1 MDANCTHCLTKFN
14 GIPLCAV
21 SAPGGGEAGFDQVTA
36 PTLAEFMSSQRP
48 AWLWDA
54 ERARI
59 VWANAEGVRWLGGE
73 TLFDII
79 DQPFDAEDE
88 AVARIKALARELPHG
103 ATAHETLRL
112 PAPAGNAPV
121 ACRCSVHALSDGRAG
136 LLVVADDGSTGE
148 SLPSGLAH
156 EMLMVLPLGIVLA
169 SPEGAIRFANAA
181 ARDLVGDERLESF
194 GQLIEDADH
203 AQRLLSR
210 AANLRL
216 ASAVVAM
223 PTRYGR
229 REVRVTAKLLGPIR
243 AGGGAPIVI
252 LLDDVTDRR
261 TLERALSGT
270 SGGITPE
277 VAGEVGGEAGGEAG
291 APSAAPQSHG
301 AAERARHKLS
311 ASERRTFEALAA
323 AILKGPEAAA
333 EIKATEAATDAQA
346 GEPAEAF
353 GEPSTSPAPEPTIPP
368 QPADAGAAPTA
379 AAQSLAGGESP
390 DDARPDASTRLPEV
404 PALVS
409 RALDT
414 LPQAVVLHRQAELLF
429 ANRAAIEAFGFADQA
444 EFLACRDIGAR
455 LAQAHSGEVVLPAA
469 GGSEQRFRLTRSSFP
484 WNTGPVS
491 QSTLVPVSQVPV
503 NQDRNDTTR
512 TEVIETR
519 LAEKAAEP
527 GDGEAP
533 QAAEPAAPAP
543 MDSDGAAV
551 EPARLAWEP
560 VDAELRAILDTATDG
575 IITLDENGHI
585 RGFSA
590 GAEALFGYR
599 LSQVAGRPF
608 TDLLAPESRKVV
620 RNYLAALDHS
630 GLASVFN
637 DGREVE
643 AVMAQ
648 GTVPL
653 FIAIGRIG
661 ATSGATAGS
670 GQAYCVVVRD
680 LTQWKKTEAELRRSK
695 EEAERA
701 SAQKSEF
708 LANISHELRTPLNAI
723 LGFSEVMR
731 SQRFGALSNQK
742 YLGYANDI
750 HESGEHLLSLIND
763 LLDLSKVEAGK
774 LELNFTSVN
783 LASLVDQCISVL
795 QDHAAAA
802 RVVVRKNIPTGLP
815 NVVADLRSVKQIL
828 LNLISNAVKFTDAGG
843 QVIVSARLAR
853 TGELTVA
860 VKDTG
865 IGMSEAELKAALQPF
880 KRIESPGRDQTPGTG
895 LGLPLS
901 RALAEANRA
910 TFAISSEP
918 RKGTLVEITFP
929 TTRVLAG

>member
-1 MDANCTHCLTKFN
+1 
-14 GIPLCAV
+14 
-21 SAPGGGEAGFDQVTA
+21 
-36 PTLAEFMSSQRP
+36 MSSDTP
-48 AWLWDA
+48 AWLWDG

-59 VWANAEGVRWLGGE
+59 VWANPQGVRWFGGE
-73 TLFDII
+73 TLFDLI

-88 AVARIKALARELPHG
+88 AVVRIRALAHDLPSG
-103 ATAHETLRL
+103 ETARETLRL
-112 PAPAGNAPV
+112 PSAAGEA
-121 ACRCSVHALSDGRAG
+121 AARCRCSVHRLADGRPG
-136 LLVVADDGSTGE
+136 LLVALEDGAQVE
-148 SLPSGLAH
+148 RLPQVLANA
-156 EMLMVLPLGIVLA
+156 MLMALPLGALLVSA
-169 SPEGAIRFANAA
+169 EGKVRFANTA
-181 ARDLVGDERLESF
+181 ARTLVEADRFDSLARLIADGDS
-194 GQLIEDADH
+194 AK
-203 AQRLLSR
+203 RLLSQ
-210 AANLRL
+210 ASAMRL
-216 ASAVVAM
+216 ASAVVPI

-229 REVRVTAKLLGPIR
+229 REIRVTAKLMEPAVG
-243 AGGGAPIVI
+243 AGGAILM

-261 TLERALSGT
+261 ILERAL
-270 SGGITPE
+270 
-277 VAGEVGGEAGGEAG
+277 AGAG
-291 APSAAPQSHG
+291 APGVKAVPATAGGTPTSAT
-301 AAERARHKLS
+301 AEAHRLDEA
-311 ASERRTFEALAA
+311 ERRTFEALAA
-323 AILKGPEAAA
+323 AILRGA
-333 EIKATEAATDAQA
+333 ET
-346 GEPAEAF
+346 PAD
-353 GEPSTSPAPEPTIPP
+353 GGLDVSSDVLRPGSPG
-368 QPADAGAAPTA
+368 PADASAETRSLVIDSIPNVQPEDAESSASLTTPRIAPVET
-379 AAQSLAGGESP
+379 GTIEPHPVEPHG
-390 DDARPDASTRLPEV
+390 TV

-409 RALDT
+409 RALDA
-414 LPQAVVLHRQAELLF
+414 LPHVIVLHRGAEVLF
-429 ANRAAIEAFGFADQA
+429 ANRAAVAALGFTDQPDL
-444 EFLACRDIGAR
+444 LAHRALGER
-455 LAQAHSGEVVLPAA
+455 LAQADSGEISLTIADGTEMP
-469 GGSEQRFRLTRSSFP
+469 FRLTRSSFP

-491 QSTLVPVSQVPV
+491 QSALEPVAAAAPPPAPV
-503 NQDRNDTTR
+503 EPDEPDEILPESAPEGPEQRGA
-512 TEVIETR
+512 
-519 LAEKAAEP
+519 LAAAE
-527 GDGEAP
+527 AP
-533 QAAEPAAPAP
+533 KPT
-543 MDSDGAAV
+543 GL
-551 EPARLAWEP
+551 ARLAWEP

-599 LSQVAGRPF
+599 LADVAGRPF
-608 TDLLAPESRKVV
+608 TDLLGPESRKVV

-643 AVMAQ
+643 AVVAQ

-661 ATSGATAGS
+661 ATSSTAAGTTGGG

-680 LTQWKKTEAELRRSK
+680 LTQWKKTEAELRRAK

-731 SQRFGALSNQK
+731 SQRFGALSNQR

-783 LASLVDQCISVL
+783 LAALVDQCLAVL
-795 QDHAAAA
+795 QDHAAAGQ
-802 RVVVRKNIPTGLP
+802 VVLRKNIPAGLP
-815 NVVADLRSVKQIL
+815 NVVADQRSVKQIL
-828 LNLISNAVKFTDAGG
+828 LNLISNAVKFTDPGG

-853 TGELTVA
+853 TGELKIS

-865 IGMSEAELKAALQPF
+865 IGMSEAELQAAVQPF
-880 KRIESPGRDQTPGTG
+880 KRIESPGREQAPGTG

-901 RALAEANRA
+901 RALTEANRA
-910 TFAISSEP
+910 TFAISSER

>member
-1 MDANCTHCLTKFN
+1 
-14 GIPLCAV
+14 
-21 SAPGGGEAGFDQVTA
+21 
-36 PTLAEFMSSQRP
+36 
-48 AWLWDA
+48 
-54 ERARI
+54 
-59 VWANAEGVRWLGGE
+59 
-73 TLFDII
+73 
-79 DQPFDAEDE
+79 
-88 AVARIKALARELPHG
+88 
-103 ATAHETLRL
+103 
-112 PAPAGNAPV
+112 
-121 ACRCSVHALSDGRAG
+121 
-136 LLVVADDGSTGE
+136 
-148 SLPSGLAH
+148 
-156 EMLMVLPLGIVLA
+156 MLMALPFGVVLTG
-169 SPEGAIRFANAA
+169 SEGDIRFANAA
-181 ARDLVGDERLESF
+181 ARDMVEAERLEGF
-194 GQLIEDADH
+194 AGLIGDADQ
-203 AQRLLSR
+203 AGRLLAR
-210 AANLRL
+210 AAAMRI

-229 REVRVTAKLLGPIR
+229 REVRLTAKLLAP
-243 AGGGAPIVI
+243 AQSAGAPILV

-261 TLERALSGT
+261 TLERALSVSGPKPEAAAPP
-270 SGGITPE
+270 SGGT
-277 VAGEVGGEAGGEAG
+277 AGTG
-291 APSAAPQSHG
+291 H
-301 AAERARHKLS
+301 RLS
-311 ASERRTFEALAA
+311 DSDRRTFEALAA
-323 AILKGPEAAA
+323 AILKGPESPAA
-333 EIKATEAATDAQA
+333 ESIK
-346 GEPAEAF
+346 PAETA
-353 GEPSTSPAPEPTIPP
+353 SPAPEPAG
-368 QPADAGAAPTA
+368 PAAEAEEAETA
-379 AAQSLAGGESP
+379 AAEPQAPAAVPPAAAPAER
-390 DDARPDASTRLPEV
+390 APEV
-404 PALVS
+404 PGLVS
-409 RALDT
+409 RALDAV
-414 LPQAVVLHRQAELLF
+414 PQAVILHRQAEILF
-429 ANRAAIEAFGFADQA
+429 ANRAAVEALGFADRA
-444 EFLACRDIGAR
+444 DVIARGDIGEK
-455 LAQAHSGEVVLPAA
+455 LAESESGHIMLPAQ
-469 GGSEQRFRLTRSSFP
+469 GGSERHFRLTRSSFP

-491 QSTLVPVSQVPV
+491 QSTLVPV
-503 NQDRNDTTR
+503 
-512 TEVIETR
+512 EAGET
-519 LAEKAAEP
+519 APPEPPAEP
-527 GDGEAP
+527 EAGETPDETEAG
-533 QAAEPAAPAP
+533 PAAPAVV
-543 MDSDGAAV
+543 AEAV
-551 EPARLAWEP
+551 EAPPTLAWEP

-599 LSQVAGRPF
+599 LSEVAGRPF
-608 TDLLAPESRKVV
+608 TELLAPESRKVV

-643 AVMAQ
+643 AVVAQ

-661 ATSGATAGS
+661 ATSNAPTGGAGGG

-783 LASLVDQCISVL
+783 LAALVDQCLAVL
-795 QDHAAAA
+795 QEHAAAA
-802 RVVVRKNIPTGLP
+802 QVVLRKNIPAGLP
-815 NVVADLRSVKQIL
+815 NVVADQRSVKQIL
-828 LNLISNAVKFTDAGG
+828 LNLISNAVKFTDPGG

-853 TGELTVA
+853 TGELTVS

-865 IGMSEAELKAALQPF
+865 IGMTETELQAAIQPF
-880 KRIESPGRDQTPGTG
+880 KRIESPGRNQAPGTG

-901 RALAEANRA
+901 RALTEANRA
-910 TFAISSEP
+910 SFAISSER

>member
-1 MDANCTHCLTKFN
+1 
-14 GIPLCAV
+14 
-21 SAPGGGEAGFDQVTA
+21 
-36 PTLAEFMSSQRP
+36 MSSERP
-48 AWLWDA
+48 AWLWDG

-59 VWANAEGVRWLGGE
+59 VWANAEGVRWFGGE
-73 TLFDII
+73 TLFDLI
-79 DQPFDAEDE
+79 DQPFDAEGE
-88 AVARIKALARELPHG
+88 ALGRIRALAQELPQG
-103 ATAHETLRL
+103 ETARETLRL
-112 PAPAGNAPV
+112 PSAAGETATH
-121 ACRCSVHALSDGRAG
+121 CCCSVHALGDGRPG
-136 LLVVADDGSTGE
+136 LLVVVDEGQGG
-148 SLPSGLAH
+148 SLPPGLAG
-156 EMLMVLPLGIVLA
+156 EMLMALPFGVVLTG
-169 SPEGAIRFANAA
+169 SNGDIRFANAA
-181 ARDLVGDERLESF
+181 ARDLVEAERLEVF
-194 GQLIEDADH
+194 ATLIGDADQ
-203 AQRLLSR
+203 AGKLLAR
-210 AANLRL
+210 AAAMRI

-223 PTRYGR
+223 TTRYGR
-229 REVRVTAKLLGPIR
+229 REVRLTAKLLAP
-243 AGGGAPIVI
+243 AQSAGAPILV

-261 TLERALSGT
+261 TLERALSGSGSRPEAAAPP
-270 SGGITPE
+270 SGGT
-277 VAGEVGGEAGGEAG
+277 
-291 APSAAPQSHG
+291 
-301 AAERARHKLS
+301 AETGHRLS
-311 ASERRTFEALAA
+311 DSDRRTFEALAA
-323 AILKGPEAAA
+323 AILKAPESPAA
-333 EIKATEAATDAQA
+333 EPIK
-346 GEPAEAF
+346 PAEAA
-353 GEPSTSPAPEPTIPP
+353 SPAPEPAS
-368 QPADAGAAPTA
+368 PAAEAGEAETA
-379 AAQSLAGGESP
+379 AAEPQAPAAVPPAAAPGER
-390 DDARPDASTRLPEV
+390 AREV
-404 PALVS
+404 PGLVS
-409 RALDT
+409 RALDAV
-414 LPQAVVLHRQAELLF
+414 PQAVILHRQAEILF
-429 ANRAAIEAFGFADQA
+429 ANRAAVEALGFADRTEVIA
-444 EFLACRDIGAR
+444 RSDIGGK
-455 LAQAHSGEVVLPAA
+455 LAESESGEIMLPAQ
-469 GGSEQRFRLTRSSFP
+469 GGSEQRFRLIRSNFP

-491 QSTLVPVSQVPV
+491 QSTLVPVEAGESAATPGPS
-503 NQDRNDTTR
+503 
-512 TEVIETR
+512 
-519 LAEKAAEP
+519 AEP
-527 GDGEAP
+527 EAGEAP
-533 QAAEPAAPAP
+533 DETEAEVAAPAVV
-543 MDSDGAAV
+543 AEAV
-551 EPARLAWEP
+551 EAPPTLAWEP

-599 LSQVAGRPF
+599 LSEVAGRPF
-608 TDLLAPESRKVV
+608 TELLAPESRKVV

-643 AVMAQ
+643 AVVAQ

-661 ATSGATAGS
+661 ATSSAPTGGTAGG

-731 SQRFGALSNQK
+731 SQRFGALSNPK

-783 LASLVDQCISVL
+783 LAALVDQCLAVL
-795 QDHAAAA
+795 QEHAAAA
-802 RVVVRKNIPTGLP
+802 QVVLRKNIQAGLP
-815 NVVADLRSVKQIL
+815 NVVADQRSVKQIL
-828 LNLISNAVKFTDAGG
+828 LNLISNAVKFTDPGG

-853 TGELTVA
+853 TGELTVS

-865 IGMSEAELKAALQPF
+865 IGMTETELQAAIQPF
-880 KRIESPGRDQTPGTG
+880 KRIESPGRNQAPGTG

-910 TFAISSEP
+910 SFAISSER

>member
-1 MDANCTHCLTKFN
+1 
-14 GIPLCAV
+14 
-21 SAPGGGEAGFDQVTA
+21 
-36 PTLAEFMSSQRP
+36 MSSERP
-48 AWLWDA
+48 AWLWDG

-59 VWANAEGVRWLGGE
+59 VWANAEGVRWFGGE
-73 TLFDII
+73 TLFDLI
-79 DQPFDAEDE
+79 DQPFDAEAE
-88 AVARIKALARELPHG
+88 ALGRIRALAQELPQG
-103 ATAHETLRL
+103 ETARETLRL
-112 PAPAGNAPV
+112 PAAAGETATQ
-121 ACRCSVHALSDGRAG
+121 CCCSVHALADGRPG
-136 LLVVADDGSTGE
+136 LLVVVEDEGG
-148 SLPSGLAH
+148 SLPPGLAS
-156 EMLMVLPLGIVLA
+156 EMLMALPFGVVLTGG
-169 SPEGAIRFANAA
+169 EGDIRFANAA
-181 ARDLVGDERLESF
+181 ARDLVEAERLEGF
-194 GQLIEDADH
+194 AGLIGDADQ
-203 AQRLLSR
+203 AKRLLSR
-210 AANLRL
+210 AAAMRI

-229 REVRVTAKLLGPIR
+229 REVRLTARLLAP
-243 AGGGAPIVI
+243 AQSAGAPILV

-261 TLERALSGT
+261 TLERALSG
-270 SGGITPE
+270 SGPKPE
-277 VAGEVGGEAGGEAG
+277 AAEPPAGGTAG
-291 APSAAPQSHG
+291 TGH
-301 AAERARHKLS
+301 RLS
-311 ASERRTFEALAA
+311 DSDRRTFEALAA
-323 AILKGPEAAA
+323 AILKGPESPAA
-333 EIKATEAATDAQA
+333 EPVK
-346 GEPAEAF
+346 PAEAAAA
-353 GEPSTSPAPEPTIPP
+353 PAPEPESPAAEAEEAETAATEPQAPAAVPP
-368 QPADAGAAPTA
+368 AAAPA
-379 AAQSLAGGESP
+379 ERA
-390 DDARPDASTRLPEV
+390 PEV
-404 PALVS
+404 PGLVS
-409 RALDT
+409 RALDAV
-414 LPQAVVLHRQAELLF
+414 PQAVILHRQAEILF
-429 ANRAAIEAFGFADQA
+429 ANRAAVETLGFADRA
-444 EFLACRDIGAR
+444 EVMARADIGGKLAEADTGEIR
-455 LAQAHSGEVVLPAA
+455 LTTQDGT
-469 GGSEQRFRLTRSSFP
+469 EQRFRLIRSSFP

-491 QSTLVPVSQVPV
+491 QSTLVPV
-503 NQDRNDTTR
+503 
-512 TEVIETR
+512 EAGET
-519 LAEKAAEP
+519 APPEPPAEP
-527 GDGEAP
+527 EAGEAP
-533 QAAEPAAPAP
+533 NETEAEAAAPAVV
-543 MDSDGAAV
+543 AEAV
-551 EPARLAWEP
+551 EAPPTLAWEP

-599 LSQVAGRPF
+599 LSEVAGRPF
-608 TDLLAPESRKVV
+608 TELLAPESRKVV

-643 AVMAQ
+643 AVVAQ

-661 ATSGATAGS
+661 ATSNAPTGGTAGG

-783 LASLVDQCISVL
+783 LAALVDQCLAVL
-795 QDHAAAA
+795 QEHAAAA
-802 RVVVRKNIPTGLP
+802 QVVLRKNIPAGLP
-815 NVVADLRSVKQIL
+815 NVVADQRSVKQIL
-828 LNLISNAVKFTDAGG
+828 LNLISNAVKFTDPGG

-853 TGELTVA
+853 TGELTVS

-865 IGMSEAELKAALQPF
+865 IGMTETELQAAIQPF
-880 KRIESPGRDQTPGTG
+880 KRIESPGRNQAPGTG

-910 TFAISSEP
+910 SFAISSER

>member
-1 MDANCTHCLTKFN
+1 
-14 GIPLCAV
+14 
-21 SAPGGGEAGFDQVTA
+21 
-36 PTLAEFMSSQRP
+36 MSSERP
-48 AWLWDA
+48 AWLWDG

-59 VWANAEGVRWLGGE
+59 VWANAEGVRWFGGE
-73 TLFDII
+73 TLFDLI
-79 DQPFDAEDE
+79 DQPFDAEAE
-88 AVARIKALARELPHG
+88 ALGRIRALAQDLPQG
-103 ATAHETLRL
+103 ETARETLRL
-112 PAPAGNAPV
+112 PSAAGETATR
-121 ACRCSVHALSDGRAG
+121 CCCSVHALADGRPG
-136 LLVVADDGSTGE
+136 LLVVVDGGQGG
-148 SLPSGLAH
+148 SLLPGLASD
-156 EMLMVLPLGIVLA
+156 MLMALPFGVVLTG
-169 SPEGAIRFANAA
+169 PEGDIRFANAA
-181 ARDLVGDERLESF
+181 ARDLVEAERLEEF
-194 GQLIEDADH
+194 ARLIGDADQ
-203 AQRLLSR
+203 AKRLLSR
-210 AANLRL
+210 AAAMRL
-216 ASAVVAM
+216 ASVVVPM

-229 REVRVTAKLLGPIR
+229 REVRLTARLLAP
-243 AGGGAPIVI
+243 AQSAGAPILV

-261 TLERALSGT
+261 TLERALSGSGPKPET
-270 SGGITPE
+270 AAPPSGGT
-277 VAGEVGGEAGGEAG
+277 AGTG
-291 APSAAPQSHG
+291 H
-301 AAERARHKLS
+301 RLS
-311 ASERRTFEALAA
+311 DSDRRTFEALAA
-323 AILKGPEAAA
+323 AILKGPESPAA
-333 EIKATEAATDAQA
+333 ESIK
-346 GEPAEAF
+346 PAETPPA
-353 GEPSTSPAPEPTIPP
+353 PAPEPES
-368 QPADAGAAPTA
+368 PAAEAEEAATA
-379 AAQSLAGGESP
+379 AAEPQAPAAVPPAAAPAER
-390 DDARPDASTRLPEV
+390 AREV
-404 PALVS
+404 PGLVS
-409 RALDT
+409 RALDAV
-414 LPQAVVLHRQAELLF
+414 PQAVILHRQAEILF
-429 ANRAAIEAFGFADQA
+429 ANRAAVEALGFSDRYEVIA
-444 EFLACRDIGAR
+444 RGDIGEK
-455 LAQAHSGEVVLPAA
+455 LAESESGQIMLPAQ
-469 GGSEQRFRLTRSSFP
+469 GGSEQRFRLIRSSFP

-491 QSTLVPVSQVPV
+491 QSTLVPV
-503 NQDRNDTTR
+503 
-512 TEVIETR
+512 EAGETG
-519 LAEKAAEP
+519 AAPEPPAEP
-527 GDGEAP
+527 EAGEAP
-533 QAAEPAAPAP
+533 DETEAAPAA
-543 MDSDGAAV
+543 AAV
-551 EPARLAWEP
+551 VAEAVETPPTLAWEP

-599 LSQVAGRPF
+599 LSEVAGRPF
-608 TDLLAPESRKVV
+608 TELLAPESRKVV

-643 AVMAQ
+643 AVVAQ

-661 ATSGATAGS
+661 ASGGAGGG

-783 LASLVDQCISVL
+783 LAALVDQCLAVL
-795 QDHAAAA
+795 QEHAAAA
-802 RVVVRKNIPTGLP
+802 QVVLRKNIPAGLP
-815 NVVADLRSVKQIL
+815 NVVADQRSVKQIL
-828 LNLISNAVKFTDAGG
+828 LNLISNAVKFTDPGG

-853 TGELTVA
+853 TGELTVS

-865 IGMSEAELKAALQPF
+865 IGMTETELQAAIQPF
-880 KRIESPGRDQTPGTG
+880 KRIESPGRNQAPGTG

-910 TFAISSEP
+910 SFAISSER